1 MSIISYGKTMLIVN
15 VIIDASINENTITT
29 PIIQITLLG
38 SEFSFIIEYFFIKH
52 FINSGLCIFN

>member
-1 MSIISYGKTMLIVN
+1 MLIVN
-15 VIIDASINENTITT
+15 AVIDASINENTITT